1 MRVSILLLNCFLVLS
16 AALPTTAF
24 SASGLAGAG
33 SSAASLVYSSWAQ
46 AYADVGGTTIQYDA
60 VGSSAGLARIKEGTV
75 DFGASDVVPDD
86 KQNPGAA
93 LVVFPTMVTGAV
105 PVVNLPLPEQVVLRL
120 DGETLADIFLGRIG
134 RWNAPRLAA
143 LNPGVS
149 LPDLPI
155 LRVVRSDGSGTTHN
169 FSDYLSKVSDGWRSR
184 YGVASKFDWTGEVKQ
199 AKGSGEMARIV
210 AATRGAIGYVDFSYV
225 VDKGLRG
232 VLLRN
237 REGRFVGAS
246 ADAFAA
252 ALAASAWPA
261 TGEFSSSLTD
271 MPGARSWPVTM
282 GTFVLL
288 ERRSREPE
296 RARQVVDFFTWAF
309 LHGDELVA
317 RGAFVRLPD
326 RVQAKAYRALTSV
339 VDAQGNPVGF
349 GGLSAAR

>member
-1 MRVSILLLNCFLVLS
+1 MRVHSLLLNCVLILS
-16 AALPTTAF
+16 VMLPTNAF
-24 SASGLAGAG
+24 PASVLAGAG
-33 SSAASLVYSSWAQ
+33 SSAASLVYGSWAQ
-46 AYADVGGTTIQYDA
+46 AYADIGGTSIRYDP
-60 VGSSAGLARIKEGTV
+60 VGSSAGLARIKEGSV

-86 KQNPGAA
+86 RQNPGAT

-105 PVVNLPLPEQVVLRL
+105 PVVNLPLPDQVAVRL
-120 DGETLADIFLGRIG
+120 DGAALADIFLGRIA

-169 FSDYLSKVSDGWRSR
+169 FSDYLSKVSDEWRSR
-184 YGVASKFDWTGEVKQ
+184 YGVASKFDWAGEVMR
-199 AKGSGEMARIV
+199 AKGSGEMARLV

-225 VDKGLRG
+225 VDRGLRG
-232 VLLRN
+232 VQLRN

-246 ADAFAA
+246 AEAFAA

-271 MPGARSWPVTM
+271 MPGARSWPLTM

-288 ERRSREPE
+288 ERRSREPA

-339 VDAQGNPVGF
+339 VDVQGNPVGF
-349 GGLSAAR
+349 GGLAAVR